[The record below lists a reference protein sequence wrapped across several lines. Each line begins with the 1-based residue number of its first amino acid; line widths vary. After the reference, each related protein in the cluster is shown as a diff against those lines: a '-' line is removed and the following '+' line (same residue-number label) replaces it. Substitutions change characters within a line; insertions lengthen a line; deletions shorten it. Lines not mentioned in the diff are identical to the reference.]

1 MSNHHMST
9 SQWNK
14 KQEEEEAAR
23 ANATGWAT
31 NWQDIQGGFN
41 PDVFQ
46 NLDDV
51 TRQKLTDYQIG
62 PPVLYGEGDPVVST
76 FIAGHWSDGGDWGT
90 LNNQSSNETVY
101 GDTFHHGT
109 NRGSVQDA
117 VWEMGLPNIETPE
130 HLTQFLDRT
139 DALTAKHGNFL
150 EDGWDAKDILL
161 YREAPQQ
168 AVATAD
174 PVVDTPVAT
183 AVDVPEVVEQEPVP
197 KEPTEGVDYMSSE
210 MQDTYDR
217 IQDYNNDQIQDQ
229 NYHTSFNADE
239 WIAETSKS
247 DIDKQEHAQKL
258 ADTYK
263 FKINEQLKEEEKA
276 DKVSTAVGNTLGVFS
291 GYSV

>member
-76 FIAGHWSDGGDWGT
+76 FVAGHWSDGGDWGT
-90 LNNQSSNETVY
+90 LNNQRSNETVY

-168 AVATAD
+168 AVETAD

-197 KEPTEGVDYMSSE
+197 KEPTEGVDYMSPE

-217 IQDYNNDQIQDQ
+217 IQDQDQ
-229 NYHTSFNADE
+229 DYHTGFNADE
-239 WIAETSKS
+239 WIAEISKS

-263 FKINEQLKEEEKA
+263 FKINKQLKKEEKA

>member
-1 MSNHHMST
+1 MSRGNDWEKRQAATAAAT
-9 SQWNK
+9 SWGN
-14 KQEEEEAAR
+14 
-23 ANATGWAT
+23 T
-31 NWQDIQGGFN
+31 WQDTKGGFN
-41 PDVFQ
+41 PDVFVDV
-46 NLDDV
+46 DDV
-51 TRQKLTDYQIG
+51 TRQKLIDYQIG
-62 PPVLYGEGDPVVST
+62 PPVQMGDKLNAGSGTLV
-76 FIAGHWSDGGDWGT
+76 GHWSDGGNYGFH
-90 LNNQSSNETVY
+90 NNPKMNEAIY
-101 GDTFHHGT
+101 GDTYHHGT
-109 NRGSVQDA
+109 NRGSVQNA

-150 EDGWDAKDILL
+150 EDGWDPKDILL

-197 KEPTEGVDYMSSE
+197 KEPIEGVDYMSSD
-210 MQDTYDR
+210 MKNTYDR

-258 ADTYK
+258 ADAYK

>member
-1 MSNHHMST
+1 MSRSHNT
-9 SQWNK
+9 DQLQARN
-14 KQEEEEAAR
+14 AAKS
-23 ANATGWAT
+23 WADT
-31 NWQDIQGGFN
+31 WQDTKGGFN
-41 PDVFQ
+41 PDVFVDV
-46 NLDDV
+46 DDV
-51 TRQKLTDYQIG
+51 TRQKLLDYQIG
-62 PPVLYGEGDPVVST
+62 PPIQMGDKLNAGSGTLV
-76 FIAGHWSDGGDWGT
+76 GHWSDGDNYGFH
-90 LNNQSSNETVY
+90 NNPEMNAAIY
-101 GDTFHHGT
+101 GDIYHHGT
-109 NRGSVQDA
+109 NRGSVQNA

-139 DALTAKHGNFL
+139 DALTAEHGNFL
-150 EDGWDAKDILL
+150 EDGWDPKDILL

-174 PVVDTPVAT
+174 PVVDTPVET
-183 AVDVPEVVEQEPVP
+183 TVDVPEVVEQEPVP

-263 FKINEQLKEEEKA
+263 FKINKQRRDAKD

>member
-1 MSNHHMST
+1 MSNHHIST
-9 SQWNK
+9 NQWNK
-14 KQEEEEAAR
+14 KQEAKEAAR

-41 PDVFQ
+41 PDVFKG
-46 NLDDV
+46 LDDV

-62 PPVLYGEGDPVVST
+62 PPVLYGEGDPVLST
-76 FIAGHWSDGGDWGT
+76 FIANHWSDGGNYGSH
-90 LNNQSSNETVY
+90 NNPKMNEAVY
-101 GDTFHHGT
+101 GDTYHHGT
-109 NRGSVQDA
+109 NRGSVQNA

-150 EDGWDAKDILL
+150 EDGWDPKDIML
-161 YREAPQQ
+161 YREAPQE
-168 AVATAD
+168 AVATAH
-174 PVVDTPVAT
+174 PVVDTPVET
-183 AVDVPEVVEQEPVP
+183 TVDVPEVVEQEPVP
-197 KEPTEGVDYMSSE
+197 KEPIEGVDYMSSD
-210 MQDTYDR
+210 MKNTYDR

-229 NYHTSFNADE
+229 NYHTGFNADE

-258 ADTYK
+258 ADMYK
-263 FKINEQLKEEEKA
+263 FEINKQFKEEEEA

>member
-1 MSNHHMST
+1 MSRSHNT
-9 SQWNK
+9 DRLQAIN
-14 KQEEEEAAR
+14 AAKSWGD
-23 ANATGWAT
+23 T
-31 NWQDIQGGFN
+31 WQDTKGGFN
-41 PDVFQ
+41 PDVFVDV
-46 NLDDV
+46 DDV
-51 TRQKLTDYQIG
+51 TRQKLLDYQIG
-62 PPVLYGEGDPVVST
+62 PPIQMGDKLNAGSATLV
-76 FIAGHWSDGGDWGT
+76 GHWSDGDNYGFH
-90 LNNQSSNETVY
+90 NNPEMNEAIY
-101 GDTFHHGT
+101 GDIYHHGT
-109 NRGSVQDA
+109 NRGSVQNA

-139 DALTAKHGNFL
+139 DALTAEHGNFL
-150 EDGWDAKDILL
+150 EDGWDPKDILL

-168 AVATAD
+168 AVAIAD

-183 AVDVPEVVEQEPVP
+183 AMDVPEVVEQEPVP

-217 IQDYNNDQIQDQ
+217 IQDYNSGFSAED
-229 NYHTSFNADE
+229 

-263 FKINEQLKEEEKA
+263 FKINEQLKEEEIA